1 MKQYTVKLNG
11 KEINVRKITVSALP
25 FNKVWDGKQRNKN
38 QTENGYYVTFDI
50 DKAAKLEITV
60 NDEFEKFELRPREFN
75 LSTKRTGNT
84 VEIEVERP
92 MQFTFEPF
100 GRCNALHIFANRPSE
115 TPADDVI
122 YYGKGEHKAGLIEL
136 KSNQTLYIDEGAVV
150 YGMIY
155 AQDAHDIKIM
165 GRGVLSMAPYRR
177 ANDFGEDGREIY
189 SEMQKKGIIGTELE
203 NPEWVNEHFDDVGSA
218 SAHMVLYGCQNVSV
232 EGIIFEDSPFWSVIV
247 RNGCENI
254 KIDNIKIIGQWRYN
268 SDGIDICTSKNVTVK
283 NCFIRS
289 FDDCFV
295 ARGRHLL
302 GETEDVENVT
312 VENCVMWC
320 DWGIAFEVWNGR
332 YPGTIRNVSFK
343 NNYIIHLSAVAMDI
357 TTWYGSSE
365 SVISNISFEKIY
377 IDGEDVYMNPSIE
390 SEENPEYRFK
400 DDFSPLLVKITAQK
414 IGRSSGNQ
422 DFEAARDYSEFNI
435 VYNNIIFR
443 NIKCDGKKLDVLME
457 KQKGLLE
464 INNVLVQ
471 NCDFVLT
478 N

>member
-1 MKQYTVKLNG
+1 M
-11 KEINVRKITVSALP
+11 
-25 FNKVWDGKQRNKN
+25 
-38 QTENGYYVTFDI
+38 
-50 DKAAKLEITV
+50 
-60 NDEFEKFELRPREFN
+60 
-75 LSTKRTGNT
+75 
-84 VEIEVERP
+84 
-92 MQFTFEPF
+92 
-100 GRCNALHIFANRPSE
+100 
-115 TPADDVI
+115 
-122 YYGKGEHKAGLIEL
+122 
-136 KSNQTLYIDEGAVV
+136 
-150 YGMIY
+150 
-155 AQDAHDIKIM
+155 
-165 GRGVLSMAPYRR
+165 
-177 ANDFGEDGREIY
+177 
-189 SEMQKKGIIGTELE
+189 
-203 NPEWVNEHFDDVGSA
+203 
-218 SAHMVLYGCQNVSV
+218 
-232 EGIIFEDSPFWSVIV
+232 
-247 RNGCENI
+247 
-254 KIDNIKIIGQWRYN
+254 
-268 SDGIDICTSKNVTVK
+268 
-283 NCFIRS
+283 
-289 FDDCFV
+289 
-295 ARGRHLL
+295 

-390 SEENPEYRFK
+390 SEENKEYRFK

-422 DFEAARDYSEFNI
+422 DFEAASDYSEFNI